1 MNNNHAF
8 QSSKF
13 LRALLVLFF
22 MTVSVQWTFAQLNL
36 NVSRTTL
43 GTVIEQIKSQS
54 KYQFFYDDKLATMAV
69 ENVKVKNASIEDA
82 LNAILKGKNI
92 SFKVEDN
99 IIYLSEKSSAP
110 QEGNQ
115 QGKEHTITGQV
126 SDDMGPLIGV
136 NVLVKGTSV
145 GCITDIDGNF
155 TLTTTEANPVVQFSY
170 VGYKPQE
177 IAAKGQ
183 RTINVMMLADSQ
195 LIEEVVVTALGIKR
209 SEKALS
215 YNVQQVNADDITKN
229 KDVNFVNSLNGKV
242 AGVNINASSSGVGG
256 VSKVVMRGT
265 KSIMQTSNA
274 LYVIDGVPVLSGR
287 SNKAGGTE
295 FDSQGST
302 EPIADINPEDI
313 ESMSVLKGASAAALY
328 GSRAGNGVILI
339 TTKKGTKR
347 EGLGITISGSVSA
360 ETIFM
365 NPKMQ
370 KSFGQG
376 DNGAY
381 NTETSNSWGPA
392 MGSEYTF
399 NGQKRVMQYYD
410 NVDAF
415 FKTGLNLT
423 ESISFSQQYDKT
435 SIYASLNRMDD
446 SSKIP
451 GATLDRTNLTLRA
464 FYTFGKDD
472 RWSLDAKVQYINT
485 NADNRPMTGS
495 NDQNMF
501 RTIYQLPSSMDIRD
515 YSNPLTDEGK
525 INWYNNSG
533 MNPYWAEL
541 YNTNHDTR
549 NRFLMNASLKYKFT
563 DWLNA
568 EIKAGSDMYNTES
581 NNKLYAGSNRN
592 NGNSQYSLEEKKFY
606 ENNFSFLISAQ
617 KDHLIDKFGG
627 TMTFGGNLMERKTT
641 GLKGDATKLTVPNLF
656 NLLNSSKNDR
666 NFKETYN
673 HKKINS
679 LYGTLGINYDGW
691 VFLDATFRN
700 DWSSALNKENRSFF
714 YPSVSLSWVI
724 SDMVGKVGKG
734 MPEWFT
740 YAKARASFAQVGNDM
755 DAYQLYNTYSI
766 GSDPNGNTTAGQ
778 GKTKY
783 DADVRSELITS
794 WEAGAELKFFNNRLG
809 VDFAWYKTN
818 AKRQLM
824 NIPLNNLSGY
834 DNMKVNAGNIQN
846 TGIEIMLNARPIE
859 TTQFSWDTQLNFS
872 QNKSKIIELLP
883 GKPGMQ
889 YALGGSDALQVYA
902 VAGGAYGEIW
912 GTKYQR
918 VEEGEF
924 KGQLL
929 LNESGLPQATS
940 DKHKIGEQQPDFLLG
955 WTNTFNYKNFT
966 LSFLIDGRFGGDIFS
981 FTNMNLQRS
990 GISECTAPGGK
1001 REDIV
1006 VAGVIKDGNGY
1017 KVNDQSVSLERYYK
1031 ALATGRAGIS
1041 EAYIYD
1047 ATNIRLRNIALSYRF
1062 PSSMLKKTPFQQ
1074 VKLGFTVNN
1083 VWMISSHLDGIDPES
1098 VYATST
1104 NATGLENSSAPTSRS
1119 YLFNV
1124 TLGF

>member
-1 MNNNHAF
+1 MRIGRF
-8 QSSKF
+8 SQMF
-13 LRALLVLFF
+13 LLLV
-22 MTVSVQWTFAQLNL
+22 VSGW
-36 NVSRTTL
+36 
-43 GTVIEQIKSQS
+43 GTVWAAPEKSV
-54 KYQFFYDDKLATMAV
+54 D
-69 ENVKVKNASIEDA
+69 ASILQQSAKITTQGTVVDA
-82 LNAILKGKNI
+82 
-92 SFKVEDN
+92 
-99 IIYLSEKSSAP
+99 
-110 QEGNQ
+110 
-115 QGKEHTITGQV
+115 QGE
-126 SDDMGPLIGV
+126 PLIGV
-136 NVLVKGTSV
+136 SILEVGTTN
-145 GCITDIDGNF
+145 GTITDIDGKF
-155 TLTTTEANPVVQFSY
+155 TLQITSGATLELSY
-170 VGYKPQE
+170 IGYKTQQLK
-177 IAAKGQ
+177 AVSDLG
-183 RTINVMMLADSQ
+183 TIQMSDDTEVLQ
-195 LIEEVVVTALGIKR
+195 EVVVTALGIKR
-209 SEKALS
+209 EKKALGYAIQEVKGES
-215 YNVQQVNADDITKN
+215 LVEARETNLANAL
-229 KDVNFVNSLNGKV
+229 SGK
-242 AGVNINASSSGVGG
+242 ISGVQVIRSSNGPGG
-256 VSKVVMRGT
+256 SSKIQLRGANSVTGTNQPLIVV
-265 KSIMQTSNA
+265 
-274 LYVIDGVPVLSGR
+274 DGVPMDNFTGADNADFYNPSLDMGNGLS
-287 SNKAGGTE
+287 
-295 FDSQGST
+295 
-302 EPIADINPEDI
+302 DINPEDI

-859 TTQFSWDTQLNFS
+859 TAQFSWDTQLNFS

-990 GISECTAPGGK
+990 GIAECTAPGGK